1 MNALLNAFEVDIA
14 IVDTVT
20 GGHPAPASAPA
31 TAWLG
36 GGQLTG
42 LVYKQDLRM
51 VTAPRI
57 LRAKV
62 LCQAC
67 LLVGWSEIMR
77 LRLAGVF
84 VVCTNNKD
92 PCQSSSDVCPP

>member
-14 IVDTVT
+14 IVNTVT
-20 GGHPAPASAPA
+20 GAHPAPASAPA

-42 LVYKQDLRM
+42 LVYKQVLRK

-67 LLVGWSEIMR
+67 LQGSLLSTQTTKTPAGLV
-77 LRLAGVF
+77 A
-84 VVCTNNKD
+84 T
-92 PCQSSSDVCPP
+92 CPP